1 MINILNKNKES
12 FINIAT
18 LVLIILLTY
27 AAVFKGVD
35 SKSFQNQ
42 MMESPL
48 LPVEIVEILS
58 VIIPLGEIGIAF
70 LLIFQTTRF
79 WGFLFAYFLMLT
91 FSIYLVSLLF
101 LFGDNLPCAC
111 GGILSKMGYIP
122 HIIFNVFFSIIA
134 LTSALITSYDHKI
147 VLFKNSIKPSLN
159 L

>member
-70 LLIFQTTRF
+70 
-79 WGFLFAYFLMLT
+79 Y
-91 FSIYLVSLLF
+91 
-101 LFGDNLPCAC
+101 
-111 GGILSKMGYIP
+111 
-122 HIIFNVFFSIIA
+122 
-134 LTSALITSYDHKI
+134 
-147 VLFKNSIKPSLN
+147 
-159 L
+159 